1 MGDVTGSGSQNTG
14 SGSQNVKMVYLGRKI
29 CLTEFFYKRERGPG
43 PSVTAGVPIFV
54 TQRNNVTDV
63 LLGLLP
69 GGLDGLGSRGLVLC
83 RRGLRFHRVCRIA
96 GRTERL
102 EQWQVD
108 LVV

>member
-1 MGDVTGSGSQNTG
+1 MTSPEAEVKTAEAE
-14 SGSQNVKMVYLGRKI
+14 VKMSRFLFGKENLPERV
-29 CLTEFFYKRERGPG
+29 CYKRERGPG
-43 PSVTAGVPIFV
+43 PSVTAGVPIFFLV
-54 TQRNNVTDV
+54 TQRNNVTVV

-69 GGLDGLGSRGLVLC
+69 GGLDGPGSRGLVLC

-102 EQWQVD
+102 EQWKVD